1 MVGKTGGGSQ
11 NCAVKRVW
19 PTLCVGGGFDFS
31 LILQPAPAPPSP
43 FLAASGPQ
51 GVGYSG
57 QDPAL
62 LLNERFDISLLFP
75 TAYDYNNAQLSKW
88 GVCVG
93 GCM

>member
-1 MVGKTGGGSQ
+1 MAYFVG
-11 NCAVKRVW
+11 
-19 PTLCVGGGFDFS
+19 GGGFDFS
-31 LILQPAPAPPSP
+31 LILQPAPTPPSP

-62 LLNERFDISLLFP
+62 LLNGRFDISLLFP

-88 GVCVG
+88 GVWG